1 MTFTRST
8 PSPASETVIMTTRC
22 FSSGNNSMNISRCS
36 FLFQFVGTPA
46 AHTSGPRAAIGSLMV
61 EVMRRPSE
69 GRRYFH
75 GSVELMILRRV
86 VSLGLVNI
94 RFDASAFNQPSCGR
108 IPSPARNPHKEIVPN
123 RFRIT
128 ADHLAGGPGA
138 HDWRQMFI
146 SRERGNTLPS
156 ASRRLID
163 QKY

>member
-22 FSSGNNSMNISRCS
+22 FSSGTSSMNISRCS
-36 FLFQFVGTPA
+36 FLLLQFVGIPD
-46 AHTSGPRAAIGSLMV
+46 AHTRLRLGCRQFELVV
-61 EVMRRPSE
+61 EVMRRRSE

-86 VSLGLVNI
+86 VSLGRVNI
-94 RFDASAFNQPSCGR
+94 RFDASAFNQPSRWR
-108 IPSPARNPHKEIVPN
+108 IPSPARNSHKEIVPN

-146 SRERGNTLPS
+146 GRERGNTLAS
-156 ASRRLID
+156 AGGRLID
-163 QKY
+163 